1 MKAMQVNNSTP
12 GPALI
17 ASELP
22 PPQPGEGELLIRV
35 RAAGVTPTEL
45 GWYPTTH
52 TKEGTPRKGA
62 VPGHEFSGVVA
73 ALGKNANGF
82 EVGQEIYGLND
93 WFADGA
99 TAEFCVTTPQSI
111 ADKPASLTHEA
122 AATVPIGALTAW
134 QGLLERAKI
143 KPGERVL
150 IHGASGAVGIFAVQL
165 AHLHG
170 AHVIGTASSANLELV
185 AKLGADEVIDY
196 RASRF
201 EDRTQK
207 VDVVFDGVG
216 GETLARSWSML
227 KPGGRMV
234 TIVDRSRARTHSSSL
249 SPIKN
254 NWLKLQSYW
263 TQAIS
268 RPMWVRSFP
277 WQRHRTPTVEPSPT
291 KRENG
296 KVVIADLTE
305 QGLKANVANLSS
317 SALRRSCESVIS
329 AQSSG
334 RYAQHVHRTALYPHV
349 HRCP

>member
-1 MKAMQVNNSTP
+1 LLKMKAMQVNNSTQ

-17 ASELP
+17 AAELP
-22 PPQPGEGELLIRV
+22 RPRPGEGELLISV

-45 GWYPTTH
+45 HWYPTTQ
-52 TKEGTPRKGA
+52 TKDGTPRKRA
-62 VPGHEFSGVVA
+62 VPAHEFSGVVA
-73 ALGKNANGF
+73 ELGRNTTGF

-99 TAEFCVTTPQSI
+99 IAEFCLTTPQSI
-111 ADKPASLTHEA
+111 AGKPATLTHEA

-143 KPGERVL
+143 QPGERVL
-150 IHGASGAVGIFAVQL
+150 IHGAAGAVGIFAVQL

-170 AHVIGTASSANLELV
+170 AHVIGTASSANLELI

-216 GETLARSWSML
+216 GETLARSWNLL

-234 TIVDRSRARTHSSSL
+234 TIVDQSSKDAFF
-249 SPIKN
+249 I
-254 NWLKLQSYW
+254 
-263 TQAIS
+263 
-268 RPMWVRSFP
+268 
-277 WQRHRTPTVEPSPT
+277 VEPNQNQLIEVARLLDAGDLKTYVGAMVPLAEASSAYSGAILK

-296 KVVIADLTE
+296 KVVIVINE
-305 QGLKANVANLSS
+305 Q
-317 SALRRSCESVIS
+317 
-329 AQSSG
+329 
-334 RYAQHVHRTALYPHV
+334 T
-349 HRCP
+349 

>member
-1 MKAMQVNNSTP
+1 MKAMQVNDANP

-17 ASELP
+17 ATELP
-22 PPQPGEGELLIRV
+22 RPSPGEGELLINV
-35 RAAGVTPTEL
+35 RATGVTPTEL
-45 GWYPTTH
+45 SWYPTTH
-52 TKEGTPRKGA
+52 TKEGIPRKGA

-73 ALGKNANGF
+73 ALGRNAKGF

-99 TAEFCVTTPQSI
+99 TAEFCITTPQSI
-111 ADKPASLTHEA
+111 AGKPATLTHEA

-170 AHVIGTASSANLELV
+170 AHVIGTASSANLELL
-185 AKLGADEVIDY
+185 AKLGVDEVIDY

-234 TIVDRSRARTHSSSL
+234 TIVDEASKDAFF
-249 SPIKN
+249 I
-254 NWLKLQSYW
+254 
-263 TQAIS
+263 
-268 RPMWVRSFP
+268 
-277 WQRHRTPTVEPSPT
+277 VEPNQKQLADVATLLDSGELKTYVGAVVPLADAPSAYAAGVLN
-291 KRENG
+291 KRQHG
-296 KVVIADLTE
+296 KVVIAINE
-305 QGLKANVANLSS
+305 H
-317 SALRRSCESVIS
+317 ESVS
-329 AQSSG
+329 RVPLLG
-334 RYAQHVHRTALYPHV
+334 DHVRA
-349 HRCP
+349 

>member
-1 MKAMQVNNSTP
+1 MPEAKSGLLLRLGAYKKNCDSTVVWNHLTLVMKAMQVNNSNQ

-17 ASELP
+17 VTELP
-22 PPQPGEGELLIRV
+22 QPRPGEGELLINV
-35 RAAGVTPTEL
+35 RAAGVTPPEL
-45 GWYPTTH
+45 DWYPTTH
-52 TKEGTPRKGA
+52 TKDGAPRKGA
-62 VPGHEFSGVVA
+62 VPGHEFSGVITE
-73 ALGKNANGF
+73 LGKHTNGF
-82 EVGQEIYGLND
+82 EVGQEIYGMND

-99 TAEFCVTTPQSI
+99 TAEYCITTPRSI
-111 ADKPASLTHEA
+111 AGKPVTLTHEA

-170 AHVIGTASSANLELV
+170 AHVIGTASSANLELI

-201 EDRTQK
+201 EDRTGR

-216 GETLARSWSML
+216 GDTLARSWSML

-234 TIVDRSRARTHSSSL
+234 TIVD
-249 SPIKN
+249 
-254 NWLKLQSYW
+254 
-263 TQAIS
+263 QASKDAFFI
-268 RPMWVRSFP
+268 
-277 WQRHRTPTVEPSPT
+277 VEPNQKQLVEVAGLLDTGELKTYVGATLPLAEASNAYSGAVLK

-296 KVVIADLTE
+296 KVVI
-305 QGLKANVANLSS
+305 
-317 SALRRSCESVIS
+317 VIHEP
-329 AQSSG
+329 A
-334 RYAQHVHRTALYPHV
+334 
-349 HRCP
+349 